1 MQSLLALLR
10 TSMGAAP
17 TGAAAAAT
25 ARAEAL
31 AAERRRAAV
40 EEELRAEL
48 LAQLGALRGRSAAGA
63 QDVTYLSSS
72 SSSSSSGG
80 GGGASGGGG
89 LRGAAARAH
98 AAATRSELAEQAAQR
113 FQDTPMGLEDPLTGE
128 RNPDRALVTKEQ
140 TLWEARIRKTVAQKF
155 EHFQVKNDTVKTL
168 EDAQSRAL
176 VLTLVRAVGR
186 RVVRAAGEGHSRG
199 AADLLEA
206 ADVLG
211 AMEQYLADA
220 IKVDEGHIAAYAV
233 ADTTTSPSALMNMVD
248 VRWMADNKAPDKYMA
263 ALSEVQKGAAMKAII
278 KQPGT
283 KSSSSSSSSGGGSS
297 SSSSG
302 PPPPTSSGGGKGGK
316 GGGPKGKKG
325 P

>member
-1 MQSLLALLR
+1 M
-10 TSMGAAP
+10 
-17 TGAAAAAT
+17 
-25 ARAEAL
+25 
-31 AAERRRAAV
+31 
-40 EEELRAEL
+40 
-48 LAQLGALRGRSAAGA
+48 
-63 QDVTYLSSS
+63 TYLS

-80 GGGASGGGG
+80 GGSTSGGGG
-89 LRGAAARAH
+89 LSGAAARAH

-220 IKVDEGHIAAYAV
+220 IKVDEGHIVAYAV

-283 KSSSSSSSSGGGSS
+283 KSSSSSISSSSGGGSGSGS

-302 PPPPTSSGGGKGGK
+302 PPPPTSSGGGKGGQ
-316 GGGPKGKKG
+316 GRRP
-325 P
+325 